1 MSGKWRNLG
10 QVLATL
16 ALLTVGS
23 ILWAVAVSG
32 ILIPHGFVSGG
43 FTGLALLTHNQAP
56 WLPVSVLYLLF
67 NLPLYVLAW
76 RWVGRRFFIFS
87 AVGLVIFSAAVAWVR
102 VPPLLEDRM
111 LAALL
116 AGILGG
122 VGTGLILRSWGST
135 GGTDILSVIM
145 LKRFSL
151 SLGSTVLIFNSAVLA
166 AAALAMSLEGALYTL
181 VHLAVAARIMDLVVL
196 GLSQRKAVF
205 IISRRWQEI
214 ADGILNGL
222 HRGATL
228 LHGQGGFTGQSVRI
242 IYTVV
247 TFRELAAVKDL
258 TKSLDPE
265 AFLVVSDTQ
274 EVMGQR
280 IGNQPHW

>member
-1 MSGKWRNLG
+1 MELKWRSLG
-10 QVLATL
+10 QVSATL
-16 ALLTVGS
+16 ALLAGGS
-23 ILWAVAVSG
+23 ALWGVAVNG
-32 ILIPHGFVSGG
+32 VLIPQGFVSGG
-43 FTGLALLTHNQAP
+43 FTGLALLLHNQLP
-56 WLPVSVLYLLF
+56 WLPVSAGYLLL
-67 NLPLYVLAW
+67 NLPMYALAW
-76 RWVGRRFFIFS
+76 RWVGRRFFVFS
-87 AVGLVIFSAAVAWVR
+87 LLGLVIFSAAVDWVR

-122 VGTGLILRSWGST
+122 VGSGLILRSWGSS

-151 SLGSTVLIFNSAVLA
+151 SLGSTVLIFNGAVLA

-181 VHLAVAARIMDLVVL
+181 VHIAVTARIMDLVVL

-205 IISRRWQEI
+205 IISARWREI
-214 ADGILNGL
+214 AEGILHEIN
-222 HRGATL
+222 RGATIL
-228 LHGQGGFTGQSVRI
+228 EGQGGFSGQTEHI

-247 TFRELAAVKDL
+247 TFRELAAVKQL
-258 TKSLDPE
+258 TRAMDPE

-274 EVMGQR
+274 EVMGRR

>member
-1 MSGKWRNLG
+1 MTDKWRRVG
-10 QVLATL
+10 QTLASL
-16 ALLTVGS
+16 ALLAAGS
-23 ILWAVAVSG
+23 LLWAVAVNG
-32 ILIPHGFVSGG
+32 VLIPQGFVSGG
-43 FTGLALLTHNQAP
+43 FTGLALLLHNQAP
-56 WLPVSVLYLLF
+56 RLPVSLLYLLL
-67 NLPLYVLAW
+67 NLPLYFLAW

-87 AVGLVIFSAAVAWVR
+87 VLGLLIFSAAVDWVH
-102 VPPLLEDRM
+102 VPPLLQDRM

-122 VGTGLILRSWGST
+122 VGTGLVLRSWGST

-181 VHLAVAARIMDLVVL
+181 VHLAVSARIMDLVVL
-196 GLSQRKAVF
+196 GLSQRKAVL
-205 IISRRWQEI
+205 IVSPAWKEI
-214 ADGILNGL
+214 ADGILHEL
-222 HRGATL
+222 HRGATIMA
-228 LHGQGGFTGQSVRI
+228 GQGGFTGRDERI

-247 TFRELAAVKDL
+247 TFRDLAAVKNL
-258 TKSLDPE
+258 TRRLDPE
-265 AFLVVSDTQ
+265 AFLVVSETQ
-274 EVMGQR
+274 EVMGRR

>member
-1 MSGKWRNLG
+1 
-10 QVLATL
+10 
-16 ALLTVGS
+16 
-23 ILWAVAVSG
+23 
-32 ILIPHGFVSGG
+32 
-43 FTGLALLTHNQAP
+43 
-56 WLPVSVLYLLF
+56 
-67 NLPLYVLAW
+67 
-76 RWVGRRFFIFS
+76 
-87 AVGLVIFSAAVAWVR
+87 
-102 VPPLLEDRM
+102 
-111 LAALL
+111 
-116 AGILGG
+116 

-151 SLGSTVLIFNSAVLA
+151 SLGSTVLLFNSAVLA

-196 GLSQRKAVF
+196 GLSQRKAV
-205 IISRRWQEI
+205 IIVSPHWQAI
-214 ADGILNGL
+214 ASGILHDL
-222 HRGATL
+222 HRGATIL
-228 LHGQGGFTGQSVRI
+228 AGQGGFTGQDERI

-258 TKSLDPE
+258 TKRLDPE